1 MVIRNEITTKWWIAY
16 NEDKSVVHN
25 GVTEV
30 GSETSFGQPLCETFN
45 NEQDY
50 LNRLIEL
57 NINLE

>member
-1 MVIRNEITTKWWIAY
+1 MTITAKYWIVY
-16 NEDKSVVHN
+16 NEDKSVLHYGEN
-25 GVTEV
+25 SEG
-30 GSETSFGQPLCETFN
+30 GSTLSGLSNKEEFN